1 MTNDTTTKN
10 MFANMPSDI
19 MYASAYGYLSGML
32 TAFEICVR
40 HNGTENIGEDI
51 AYLLMRFREVEKH
64 KEARHDEIT
73 AECIKRNPPDFY

>member
-64 KEARHDEIT
+64 KEARHKEIS
-73 AECIKRNPPDFY
+73 AECIKRNMAQTT